1 MIFYGVTYDW
11 HGGRALVVVD
21 FALERFCRY
30 VASTG
35 RFHLEQELSNAYLFG
50 DGGAKFTELSRTEA
64 RELMVAIPPYDLTSP
79 RKRYVLAAYERQIE
93 EAPGDVLDP
102 VDVGLIQ

>member
-11 HGGRALVVVD
+11 HGGQALVAVD
-21 FALERFCRY
+21 FAQERFYRY

-35 RFHLEQELSNAYLFG
+35 RLHLEQELSNHYLFG
-50 DGGAKFTELSRTEA
+50 DDGAKFTELSLTEA
-64 RELMVAIPPYDLTSP
+64 RELMVALQPYDLTSP
-79 RKRYVLAAYERQIE
+79 RKRYVLAAYGRQIE

-102 VDVGLIQ
+102 VDVGLTQ